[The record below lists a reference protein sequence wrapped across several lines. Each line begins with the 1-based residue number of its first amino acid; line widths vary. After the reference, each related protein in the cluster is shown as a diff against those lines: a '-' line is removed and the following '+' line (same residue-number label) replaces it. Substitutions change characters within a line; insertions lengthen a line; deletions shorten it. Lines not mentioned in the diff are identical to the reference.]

1 MSEMNDIIKTS
12 LEGIKTFANVDTVI
26 GNPINTPNG
35 VTIIPVSKV
44 TVGFVGGGVDY
55 SSKKVS
61 ANQNFGSGSGTGVSV
76 TPRASLARVF
86 PVQGQMISISSFSLG
101 PSGSASSIVL
111 ITCLPQIASIF
122 SIYSFVSNR

>member
-55 SSKKVS
+55 SSKKVA

-76 TPRASLARVF
+76 TPLAFLTVNTD
-86 PVQGQMISISSFSLG
+86 
-101 PSGSASSIVL
+101 SSINLSPMNESGNNIDKVVTL
-111 ITCLPQIASIF
+111 LEHSPEIIEKLKGILT
-122 SIYSFVSNR
+122 